1 MTYLRLFH
9 DSIYVDEYAED
20 YEDIEYE
27 ITFLDRV
34 RAELMFISYRL
45 SLINYPKL
53 LGISLVISLIIAG
66 IKTRIERVRLTSVIK
81 NDLAANYVVDG
92 SLNLR
97 AKMDTYL
104 YTEVDRAERSTSDDS
119 DSSSFT
125 SSSGDSHTGS
135 SGDF

>member
-1 MTYLRLFH
+1 M
-9 DSIYVDEYAED
+9 ENGYA
-20 YEDIEYE
+20 
-27 ITFLDRV
+27 
-34 RAELMFISYRL
+34 
-45 SLINYPKL
+45 
-53 LGISLVISLIIAG
+53 ISLVISLIIAG
-66 IKTRIERVRLTSVIK
+66 INTRIERVRLTSVIK

-104 YTEVDRAERSTSDDS
+104 YTEVDRVERSTSDDS